1 MKTYK
6 KILIILGV
14 MFLTIFVYV
23 MGINYYVKYTVM
35 DKIKNTNEVKDIDTI
50 IVLGAKVY
58 DDGRLSLMLKD
69 RLDKTIEVY
78 KELDNVNQIIV
89 SGDSENSDYDETT
102 KMKEYLISNGIPKE
116 DIITDIYGLSTYD
129 SIYRLKNVYDINKAI
144 IITQKYHLYRSLYI
158 ANSLGI
164 EAYGVPASGENYFGQ
179 TAREIREIIARN
191 KDFLLTLS
199 NKKSQYMEME
209 NLD

>member
-6 KILIILGV
+6 KILLVLGV
-14 MFLTIFVYV
+14 ILLTIFVYA

-35 DKIKNTNEVKDIDTI
+35 DRIKDTDEIKDVDTM
-50 IVLGAKVY
+50 IVLGAKVH

-78 KELDNVNQIIV
+78 NKLDIKKVIV
-89 SGDSENSDYDETT
+89 SGDSEHKDYDETT
-102 KMKEYLISNGIPKE
+102 KMKEYLINNGIPEE
-116 DIITDIYGLSTYD
+116 DIIVDIYGLSTYD
-129 SIYRLKNVYDINKAI
+129 SIYRLKNVYGINKSI

-164 EAYGVPASGENYFGQ
+164 EAYGIPASGEDYFGQ
-179 TAREIREIIARN
+179 TAREIREILARN
-191 KDFLLTLS
+191 KDFLTSLF
-199 NKKSQYMEME
+199 NVKSKYIEKA
-209 NLD
+209 N

>member
-6 KILIILGV
+6 KILLVLGV
-14 MFLTIFVYV
+14 ILLTIFVYA

-35 DKIKNTNEVKDIDTI
+35 DKIKNIDEVENIDTL
-50 IVLGAKVY
+50 IVLGAKVH

-78 KELDNVNQIIV
+78 NKLDIKKVIV
-89 SGDSENSDYDETT
+89 SGDSEHKDYDETT
-102 KMKEYLISNGIPKE
+102 KMKEYLINNGIPEE
-116 DIITDIYGLSTYD
+116 DIIVDIYGLSTYD
-129 SIYRLKNVYDINKAI
+129 SIYRLKNVYGINKSI

-164 EAYGVPASGENYFGQ
+164 EAYGIPASGEDYFGQ
-179 TAREIREIIARN
+179 TSREIREILARN
-191 KDFLLTLS
+191 KDFLTSLF
-199 NKKSQYMEME
+199 NVKSKYIEKA
-209 NLD
+209 N

>member
-6 KILIILGV
+6 KILLVLGV
-14 MFLTIFVYV
+14 ILLTVFVYA

-35 DKIKNTNEVKDIDTI
+35 DRIKDTDEIKDVDTI
-50 IVLGAKVY
+50 IVLGAKVH

-78 KELDNVNQIIV
+78 KELNIKKIIV
-89 SGDSENSDYDETT
+89 SGDSENSDYDETSW
-102 KMKEYLISNGIPKE
+102 MKQYLISNGIPE
-116 DIITDIYGLSTYD
+116 DNIIVDIYGISTYD
-129 SIYRLKNVYDINKAI
+129 SIYRLKNVYNIDKTI

-164 EAYGVPASGENYFGQ
+164 NAYGIPASGEHYFGQ
-179 TAREIREIIARN
+179 TTREIREILARN
-191 KDFLLTLS
+191 KDFITSLFNIESKYL
-199 NKKSQYMEME
+199 K
-209 NLD
+209 

>member
-6 KILIILGV
+6 KIFLILGV
-14 MFLTIFVYV
+14 ILLTIFVYA

-35 DKIKNTNEVKDIDTI
+35 DRIKTIEEVKNIDTL
-50 IVLGAKVY
+50 IVLGAKVH

-78 KELDNVNQIIV
+78 NELDIKTVVV
-89 SGDSENSDYDETT
+89 SGDSEHKDYDETT
-102 KMKEYLISNGIPKE
+102 KMKEYLINNGIPE
-116 DIITDIYGLSTYD
+116 ENIIVDIYGLSTYD
-129 SIYRLKNVYDINKAI
+129 SIYRLKNVYGINKSI

-164 EAYGVPASGENYFGQ
+164 EAYGIPASGEDYFGQ
-179 TAREIREIIARN
+179 TSREIREILARN
-191 KDFLLTLS
+191 KDFLTSLF
-199 NKKSQYMEME
+199 NVKSKYIEKA
-209 NLD
+209 N

>member
-6 KILIILGV
+6 KILLVLGV
-14 MFLTIFVYV
+14 ILLTVFVYA

-35 DKIKNTNEVKDIDTI
+35 DRIKDTDEIKDVDTI

-78 KELDNVNQIIV
+78 NELDIKTVVV
-89 SGDSENSDYDETT
+89 SGDSEYKDYDETT
-102 KMKEYLISNGIPKE
+102 KMKEYLINNGIPE
-116 DIITDIYGLSTYD
+116 ESIVVDIYGLSTYD
-129 SIYRLKNVYDINKAI
+129 SIYRLKNVYDVNKAI
-144 IITQKYHLYRSLYI
+144 IITQKYHLYRALYI

-164 EAYGVPASGENYFGQ
+164 DVYGIPSGGEDYFGQ
-179 TAREIREIIARN
+179 TARELREILARN
-191 KDFLLTLS
+191 KDFLTSLF
-199 NKKSQYMEME
+199 NVKSKYIEKA
-209 NLD
+209 N

>member
-6 KILIILGV
+6 KILLILGV
-14 MFLTIFVYV
+14 ILLTIFVYA

-35 DKIKNTNEVKDIDTI
+35 DKIKDIDEIKDVDTI
-50 IVLGAKVY
+50 IVLGAKVH

-78 KELDNVNQIIV
+78 NKLNIKKVIV
-89 SGDSENSDYDETT
+89 SGDSEHKDYDETT
-102 KMKEYLISNGIPKE
+102 KMKEYLISNGIPEE
-116 DIITDIYGLSTYD
+116 DITVDIYGLSTYD
-129 SIYRLKNVYDINKAI
+129 SIYRLKNVYGINKSI

-164 EAYGVPASGENYFGQ
+164 EAYGIPASGEDYFGQ
-179 TAREIREIIARN
+179 TSREIREILARN
-191 KDFLLTLS
+191 KDFLTSLF
-199 NKKSQYMEME
+199 NVKSKYIEKA
-209 NLD
+209 N

>member
-6 KILIILGV
+6 KILLILSV
-14 MFLTIFVYV
+14 ILLTIFVYA

-35 DKIKNTNEVKDIDTI
+35 DRIKDTDEIKNIDTL
-50 IVLGAKVY
+50 IVLGAKVH

-78 KELDNVNQIIV
+78 NKLDIKKVIV
-89 SGDSENSDYDETT
+89 SGDSEHKDYDETT
-102 KMKEYLISNGIPKE
+102 KMKEYLINNGIPEE
-116 DIITDIYGLSTYD
+116 DIIVDIYGLSTYD
-129 SIYRLKNVYDINKAI
+129 SIYRLKNVYGINKSI

-164 EAYGVPASGENYFGQ
+164 EAYGIPASGEDYFGQ
-179 TAREIREIIARN
+179 TAREIREILARN
-191 KDFLLTLS
+191 KDFLTSLF
-199 NKKSQYMEME
+199 NVKSKYIEKA
-209 NLD
+209 N

>member
-6 KILIILGV
+6 KILLVLGV
-14 MFLTIFVYV
+14 ILLTIFVYAI
-23 MGINYYVKYTVM
+23 GINYYVKYTVM
-35 DKIKNTNEVKDIDTI
+35 DRIKNIEEIKDVDTI

-78 KELDNVNQIIV
+78 NELDIKTVVV
-89 SGDSENSDYDETT
+89 SGDSEHKDYDETT
-102 KMKEYLISNGIPKE
+102 KMKEYLINNGIPEE
-116 DIITDIYGLSTYD
+116 DILVDIYGLSTYD
-129 SIYRLKNVYDINKAI
+129 SMYRLKNVYGINKSI

-164 EAYGVPASGENYFGQ
+164 DAYGIPSSGENYFGQ

>member
-6 KILIILGV
+6 KILLTLSVIL
-14 MFLTIFVYV
+14 LTIFVYA

-35 DKIKNTNEVKDIDTI
+35 DRIKTIEEVKNIDTL
-50 IVLGAKVY
+50 IVLGAKVH

-78 KELDNVNQIIV
+78 NKLDIKRVIV
-89 SGDSENSDYDETT
+89 SGDSEHKDYDETT
-102 KMKEYLISNGIPKE
+102 KMKEYLINNGIPE
-116 DIITDIYGLSTYD
+116 ENIIVDIYGLSTYD
-129 SIYRLKNVYDINKAI
+129 SIYRLKNVYGINKSI

-164 EAYGVPASGENYFGQ
+164 EAYGIPASGEDYFGQ
-179 TAREIREIIARN
+179 TSREIREILARN
-191 KDFLLTLS
+191 KDFLTSLF
-199 NKKSQYMEME
+199 NVKSKYIEKA
-209 NLD
+209 N

>member
-6 KILIILGV
+6 KILLVLGV
-14 MFLTIFVYV
+14 ILLTIFVYA

-35 DKIKNTNEVKDIDTI
+35 DKIKTIDEIKDVDTI

-78 KELDNVNQIIV
+78 NKLDIKKVIV
-89 SGDSENSDYDETT
+89 SGDSEDSDYDETSW
-102 KMKEYLISNGIPKE
+102 MKEYLINNGIPEE
-116 DIITDIYGLSTYD
+116 DIIVDIYGLSTYD
-129 SIYRLKNVYDINKAI
+129 SIYRLKNVYDIKKTI

-158 ANSLGI
+158 ANSLDI
-164 EAYGVPASGENYFGQ
+164 EAYGIPASGEHYFGQ
-179 TAREIREIIARN
+179 NIRELREILARN
-191 KDFLLTLS
+191 KDFLTSLF
-199 NKKSQYMEME
+199 NIKSKYTEKA
-209 NLD
+209 N

>member
-6 KILIILGV
+6 KILLVLGV
-14 MFLTIFVYV
+14 ILLTVFVYA

-35 DKIKNTNEVKDIDTI
+35 DRIKDTDEIKDVDTI

-78 KELDNVNQIIV
+78 NKLDIKKVIV
-89 SGDSENSDYDETT
+89 SGDSEHKDYDETT
-102 KMKEYLISNGIPKE
+102 KMKEYLINNGIPE
-116 DIITDIYGLSTYD
+116 ESIVVDIYGLSTYD
-129 SIYRLKNVYDINKAI
+129 SIYRLKNVYDVNKTI
-144 IITQKYHLYRSLYI
+144 IITQKYHLYRALYI

-164 EAYGVPASGENYFGQ
+164 DVYGIPSGGEDYFGQ
-179 TAREIREIIARN
+179 TARELREILARN
-191 KDFLLTLS
+191 KDFLTSLFNVESSYLVG
-199 NKKSQYMEME
+199 
-209 NLD
+209 

>member
-35 DKIKNTNEVKDIDTI
+35 DKIKNIDEVKDIDTI

-78 KELDNVNQIIV
+78 NELDIKTVVV
-89 SGDSENSDYDETT
+89 SGDSEHKDYDETT
-102 KMKEYLISNGIPKE
+102 KMKEYLINNGIPEE
-116 DIITDIYGLSTYD
+116 DILVDIYGLSTYD
-129 SIYRLKNVYDINKAI
+129 SIYRLKNVYDINKSI

-164 EAYGVPASGENYFGQ
+164 DAYGIPSSGENYFGQ

-199 NKKSQYMEME
+199 NKKSQYIEME

>member
-6 KILIILGV
+6 KILLILGAIL
-14 MFLTIFVYV
+14 LTIFVYA

-35 DKIKNTNEVKDIDTI
+35 DKIKTIDEIKDVDTI

-78 KELDNVNQIIV
+78 NKLDIKKVIV
-89 SGDSENSDYDETT
+89 SGDSEDSDYDETSW
-102 KMKEYLISNGIPKE
+102 MKEYLINNGIPEE
-116 DIITDIYGLSTYD
+116 DIIVDIYGLSTYD
-129 SIYRLKNVYDINKAI
+129 SIYRLKNVYGINKSI
-144 IITQKYHLYRSLYI
+144 IITQKYHLYRSIYI

-164 EAYGVPASGENYFGQ
+164 EAYGIPASGEDYFGQ
-179 TAREIREIIARN
+179 TAREIREILARN
-191 KDFLLTLS
+191 KDFLTSLF
-199 NKKSQYMEME
+199 NVKSKYIEKA
-209 NLD
+209 N

>member
-6 KILIILGV
+6 KILIILGIIL
-14 MFLTIFVYV
+14 LTTFVYV

-58 DDGRLSLMLKD
+58 DDGRLSSMLKD

-78 KELDNVNQIIV
+78 NELDIKTVVV
-89 SGDSENSDYDETT
+89 SGDSEHKDYDETT
-102 KMKEYLISNGIPKE
+102 KMKEYLINNGIPEE
-116 DIITDIYGLSTYD
+116 DILVDIYGLSTYD
-129 SIYRLKNVYDINKAI
+129 SIYRLKNVYDINKSI

-164 EAYGVPASGENYFGQ
+164 DAYGIPSSGENYFGQ

-199 NKKSQYMEME
+199 NKKSQYIEME

>member
-6 KILIILGV
+6 KILLVLGIIL
-14 MFLTIFVYV
+14 LTIFVYA

-35 DKIKNTNEVKDIDTI
+35 DKIKNINDIENIDTI

-78 KELDNVNQIIV
+78 KELDIKKIIV
-89 SGDSENSDYDETT
+89 SGDSENSDYDETSW
-102 KMKEYLISNGIPKE
+102 MKQYLISNGIPE
-116 DIITDIYGLSTYD
+116 DNIIVDIYGLSTYD
-129 SIYRLKNVYDINKAI
+129 SIYRLKNVYNIDKTI

-164 EAYGVPASGENYFGQ
+164 NAYGIPASGEHYFGQ
-179 TAREIREIIARN
+179 TTREIREIIARN
-191 KDFLLTLS
+191 KDFLLTLF
-199 NKKSQYMEME
+199 NKKIRYEKE
-209 NLD
+209 

>member
-6 KILIILGV
+6 KILLILGV
-14 MFLTIFVYV
+14 ILLTIFVYA

-35 DKIKNTNEVKDIDTI
+35 DKIKTIDEIKDVDTI

-78 KELDNVNQIIV
+78 NKLDIKKVIV
-89 SGDSENSDYDETT
+89 SGDSEDSDYDETSW
-102 KMKEYLISNGIPKE
+102 MKEYLINNGIPEE
-116 DIITDIYGLSTYD
+116 DIIVDIYGLSTYD
-129 SIYRLKNVYDINKAI
+129 SIYRLKNVYGINKSI

-164 EAYGVPASGENYFGQ
+164 EAYGIPASGEHYFGQ
-179 TAREIREIIARN
+179 NIRELREILARN
-191 KDFLLTLS
+191 KDFLTSLF
-199 NKKSQYMEME
+199 NIKSKYTEKA
-209 NLD
+209 N

>member
-14 MFLTIFVYV
+14 ILLTTFVYV

-35 DKIKNTNEVKDIDTI
+35 DKIKKTTEVKDIDTI

-78 KELDNVNQIIV
+78 NELDINKIIV
-89 SGDSENSDYDETT
+89 SGDSEDSDYDETSW
-102 KMKEYLISNGIPKE
+102 MKEYLISNGIPE
-116 DIITDIYGLSTYD
+116 ENIEVDIYGLSTYD
-129 SIYRLKNVYDINKAI
+129 SIYRLKNVYDIKKAI

-158 ANSLGI
+158 ANSLDI
-164 EAYGVPASGENYFGQ
+164 EAYGIPASGEHYFGQ
-179 TAREIREIIARN
+179 NIRELREILARN
-191 KDFLLTLS
+191 KDFLTSLF
-199 NKKSQYMEME
+199 NIKSKYIEKG
-209 NLD
+209 N

>member
-6 KILIILGV
+6 KVLIILGIV
-14 MFLTIFVYV
+14 LLTSFIYI
-23 MGINYYVKYTVM
+23 MGINYYIKYTVM
-35 DKIKNTNEVKDIDTI
+35 DKIKNINDIENIDTI

-78 KELDNVNQIIV
+78 NKLDIKKIIV
-89 SGDSENSDYDETT
+89 SGDSENSDYDETSW
-102 KMKEYLISNGIPKE
+102 MKQYLISNGISE
-116 DIITDIYGLSTYD
+116 DNIIVDIYGISTYD
-129 SIYRLKNVYDINKAI
+129 SMYRLKNVYGINKSI

-164 EAYGVPASGENYFGQ
+164 DAYGIPSSGENYFGQ

>member
-6 KILIILGV
+6 KILLVLGV
-14 MFLTIFVYV
+14 ILLTVFVYA

-35 DKIKNTNEVKDIDTI
+35 DRIKDTDEIKDVDTI

-78 KELDNVNQIIV
+78 NKLDIKKVIV
-89 SGDSENSDYDETT
+89 SGDSEDSDYDETSW
-102 KMKEYLISNGIPKE
+102 MKEYLINNGIPEE
-116 DIITDIYGLSTYD
+116 DIIVDIYGLSTYD
-129 SIYRLKNVYDINKAI
+129 SIYRLKNVYGINKSI

-164 EAYGVPASGENYFGQ
+164 EAYGIPASGEHYFGQ
-179 TAREIREIIARN
+179 NIRELREILARN
-191 KDFLLTLS
+191 KDFLTSLF
-199 NKKSQYMEME
+199 NIKSKYTEKA
-209 NLD
+209 N

>member
-6 KILIILGV
+6 KILLVLGV
-14 MFLTIFVYV
+14 ILLTVFVYA

-35 DKIKNTNEVKDIDTI
+35 DRIKDTDEIKNIDTL
-50 IVLGAKVY
+50 IVLGAKVH

-78 KELDNVNQIIV
+78 NELDIKTVVV
-89 SGDSENSDYDETT
+89 SGDSEYKDYDETT
-102 KMKEYLISNGIPKE
+102 KMKEYLINNGIPE
-116 DIITDIYGLSTYD
+116 ENIIVDIYGLSTYD
-129 SIYRLKNVYDINKAI
+129 SIYRLKNVYGINKSI

-164 EAYGVPASGENYFGQ
+164 EAYGIPASGEHYFGQ
-179 TAREIREIIARN
+179 NIRELREILARN
-191 KDFLLTLS
+191 KDFLTSLF
-199 NKKSQYMEME
+199 NIKSKYTEKA
-209 NLD
+209 N